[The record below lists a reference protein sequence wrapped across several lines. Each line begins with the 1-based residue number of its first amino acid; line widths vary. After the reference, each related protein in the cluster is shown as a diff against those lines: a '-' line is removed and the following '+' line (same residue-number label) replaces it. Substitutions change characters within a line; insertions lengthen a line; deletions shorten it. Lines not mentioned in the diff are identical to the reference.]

1 MSVNIIPVETK
12 RQMRQF
18 INFTLD
24 LYKDCKNYVP
34 ELTFDIKATLDPKK
48 NPAFD
53 FCQAQ
58 PMLAIKD
65 GKVVGRVVALMNER
79 VNEKWE
85 KKVVRFGWI
94 DFIEDYEVCEALLD
108 AVCAWGK
115 ERGLNYLQGPMGF
128 TDFDREGALT
138 WGYDRIATMATTY
151 NYPYYIDFYN
161 RYGLEKG
168 ADWVEMLVTLPTEL
182 PEKFI
187 KLTDIVKQRY
197 GLRVEFAP
205 NAKDMK
211 QNRAKAIFDLLNTC
225 YADLYGFA
233 KLSDRQIDKYVND
246 YISFADMEL
255 IPLIYNDQNELV
267 GCALMIP
274 SLAKALVKS
283 RGKLFPFGWWHL
295 VKSLYLKHDDT
306 IEFLLIA
313 IRPDYQAKG
322 VNSLIVSSLF
332 PVFIKKGYKYAE
344 TNCELEDNHKV
355 LNFWN
360 SVEHEIHKKR
370 RAFVKQL

>member
-1 MSVNIIPVETK
+1 MSVNIIPVQTR
-12 RQMRQF
+12 RQMNQF
-18 INFTLD
+18 IDFTLG
-24 LYKDCKNYVP
+24 LYRDCPNYVP
-34 ELTFDIKATLDPKK
+34 ELAFDIKATLDPKK
-48 NPAFD
+48 NPAFE

-58 PMLAIKD
+58 PMLAFKD
-65 GKVVGRVVALMNER
+65 GKVAGRVVALMNER

-108 AVCAWGK
+108 AVCAWGR
-115 ERGLNYLQGPMGF
+115 ERGLDYLQGPMGF

-161 RYGLEKG
+161 RYGLQKG
-168 ADWVEMLVTLPTEL
+168 ADWLEMYVTLPDEL

-187 KLTDIVKQRY
+187 RLNDIVMQRY
-197 GLRVEFAP
+197 GLRVEFAK
-205 NAKDMK
+205 NARDMK

-233 KLSDRQIDKYVND
+233 RLSDRQIDKYVND
-246 YISFADMEL
+246 YISFADMSL
-255 IPLIYNDQNELV
+255 IPLIYNGQDELV

-295 VKSLYLKHDDT
+295 VKALYLKHDDT

-322 VNSLIVSSLF
+322 VNSLIVSSLVPIF
-332 PVFIKKGYKYAE
+332 KAKGYKYAE

-360 SVEHEIHKKR
+360 SVEHIIHKKR
-370 RAFVKQL
+370 RAFVKEI

>member
-1 MSVNIIPVETK
+1 
-12 RQMRQF
+12 MRQF

-48 NPAFD
+48 NPAFE

-168 ADWVEMLVTLPTEL
+168 ADWLEMRVTLPTEL

>member
-1 MSVNIIPVETK
+1 MSVNIIPVQTR
-12 RQMRQF
+12 RQMNQF
-18 INFTLD
+18 IDFTLG
-24 LYKDCKNYVP
+24 LYRDCPNYVP
-34 ELTFDIKATLDPKK
+34 ELAFDIKATLDPKK
-48 NPAFD
+48 NPAFE

-58 PMLAIKD
+58 PMLAFKD
-65 GKVVGRVVALMNER
+65 GKVAGRVVALMNER

-108 AVCAWGK
+108 AVCAWGR
-115 ERGLNYLQGPMGF
+115 ERGLDYLQGPMGF

-161 RYGLEKG
+161 RYGLQKG
-168 ADWVEMLVTLPTEL
+168 ADWLEMYVTLPDEL

-187 KLTDIVKQRY
+187 RLNDIVKQRY
-197 GLRVEFAP
+197 GLRVEFAK
-205 NAKDMK
+205 NARDMK

-233 KLSDRQIDKYVND
+233 RLSDRQIDKYVND
-246 YISFADMEL
+246 YISFADMSL
-255 IPLIYNDQNELV
+255 IPLIYNGQNELV

-295 VKSLYLKHDDT
+295 VKALYLKHDDT

-322 VNSLIVSSLF
+322 VNSLIVSSLVPIF
-332 PVFIKKGYKYAE
+332 KAKGYKYAE

-360 SVEHEIHKKR
+360 SVEHIIHKKR
-370 RAFVKQL
+370 RAFVKEI

>member
-1 MSVNIIPVETK
+1 MSVKIIPVETG
-12 RQMRQF
+12 RQMRDF
-18 INFTLD
+18 ID
-24 LYKDCKNYVP
+24 LPLKLYRDCPNYVP
-34 ELTFDIKATLDPKK
+34 ELSFDVKATLDPRK
-48 NPAFD
+48 NPAYE

-65 GKVVGRVVALMNER
+65 GKVAGRVVALMNER
-79 VNEKWE
+79 VNEKWG

-108 AVCAWGK
+108 AVCAWGR

-138 WGYDRIATMATTY
+138 WGYERIATMATTY

-161 RYGLEKG
+161 RYGLQKG
-168 ADWVEMLVTLPTEL
+168 ADWLEMYVTLPREI
-182 PEKFI
+182 PEKFVR
-187 KLTDIVKQRY
+187 LNEIVKQRY
-197 GLRVEFAP
+197 GLRVEFAA
-205 NAKDMK
+205 NARDMK
-211 QNRAKAIFDLLNTC
+211 RNRAKAIFDLLNTC

-233 KLSDRQIDKYVND
+233 KLSDRQIDKYVDD

-255 IPLIYNDQNELV
+255 IPLIYNAQNELV

-274 SLAKALVKS
+274 SLARALVKS

-295 VKSLYLKHDDT
+295 VKALYLKHDDT

-322 VNSLIVSSLF
+322 VNSLIVSSLV
-332 PVFIKKGYKYAE
+332 PVFKAKGYKYAE

-355 LNFWN
+355 INFWN
-360 SVEHEIHKKR
+360 SVEHIIHKKR
-370 RAFVKQL
+370 RAFVKDI

>member
-48 NPAFD
+48 NPAFE
-53 FCQAQ
+53 FSQAQ

-187 KLTDIVKQRY
+187 KLTDVVKQRY

-283 RGKLFPFGWWHL
+283 RGKLFPFGWWYL

>member
-168 ADWVEMLVTLPTEL
+168 ADWLEMLVTLPTEL

>member
-161 RYGLEKG
+161 RYGLQKG
-168 ADWVEMLVTLPTEL
+168 ADWLEMLVTLPTEL

-255 IPLIYNDQNELV
+255 IPLIYNEQNELV

-295 VKSLYLKHDDT
+295 VKSLYIKHDDT

-360 SVEHEIHKKR
+360 SVEHIVHKKR
-370 RAFVKQL
+370 RAFVKEI